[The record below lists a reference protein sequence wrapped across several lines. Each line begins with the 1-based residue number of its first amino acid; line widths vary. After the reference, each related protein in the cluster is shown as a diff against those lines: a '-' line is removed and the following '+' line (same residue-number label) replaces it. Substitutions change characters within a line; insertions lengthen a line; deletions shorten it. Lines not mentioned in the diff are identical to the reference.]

1 MLNNVSYVTQR
12 LLLTDYNSFCVR
24 VSVFLATFNYFLRI
38 NNVTEITLNNVIVH
52 ELLKEAKK
60 PMIPEK
66 RMKFRDTTL
75 DLSSEIVLK
84 LINEINELYGKK
96 GNSAYYGVFK
106 KELTE
111 RGPVPDA
118 IENYTCLAKPSS
130 QDFIDLSVGIMNKLA
145 DEAEKQLW
153 SSGGVIVF
161 ADYVRDGVNFF
172 LITMIKQK
180 EGIRLSSK
188 LEPELLE
195 QLDLTKINQAAR
207 INFDKFLKYQNSSVI
222 DKQDLSYLS
231 FISTTTQKTASGY
244 FILAL
249 GCDKGITSNN
259 ATKSLP
265 TEVMRF
271 FGKHSEI
278 KHHARDFKSD
288 VINYINHQF
297 ECKKTVKLS
306 DISAMAYEHMTYV
319 DEQAREKLSND
330 LVTYLNSEE
339 IRIPVEFNV
348 SRSGLNQLLNIKYKG
363 DGYSFNFEKALL
375 GTTADADI
383 CYNSENGS
391 LTFTKL
397 PKDAVQD
404 IEHALKEKLQTGDGD
419 DK

>member
-1 MLNNVSYVTQR
+1 M
-12 LLLTDYNSFCVR
+12 
-24 VSVFLATFNYFLRI
+24 
-38 NNVTEITLNNVIVH
+38 TEITLNNVIVH

-60 PMIPEK
+60 PMIPGK

-130 QDFIDLSVGIMNKLA
+130 QYFIDLSVGIMNKLA
-145 DEAEKQLW
+145 DETEKQLW

>member
-60 PMIPEK
+60 PMIPGK

-330 LVTYLNSEE
+330 LVAYLNSEE

>member
-60 PMIPEK
+60 PMIPGK

-330 LVTYLNSEE
+330 LVTCLNSEE

>member
-12 LLLTDYNSFCVR
+12 LPLTDYNSFCVR

-60 PMIPEK
+60 PMIPGK

>member
-1 MLNNVSYVTQR
+1 M
-12 LLLTDYNSFCVR
+12 
-24 VSVFLATFNYFLRI
+24 A
-38 NNVTEITLNNVIVH
+38 EITLNNVIVH

-60 PMIPEK
+60 PMNPAK
-66 RMKFRDTTL
+66 RVKFRDTTL
-75 DLSSEIVLK
+75 DSSNKIVLK

-106 KELTE
+106 EELTE

-118 IENYTCLAKPSS
+118 IERYTSLSKPSA
-130 QDFIDLSVGIMNKLA
+130 QNFIDLSVDIMNKLA
-145 DEAEKQLW
+145 DESEKQLW

-161 ADYVRDGVNFF
+161 ADYLRDGINFF
-172 LITMIKQK
+172 LVTMIKQK

-207 INFDKFLKYQNSSVI
+207 INFDKFIQYQNSSAI
-222 DKQDLSYLS
+222 EKQDLSYLS
-231 FISTTTQKTASGY
+231 FISTTTQQTASGY

-249 GCDKGITSNN
+249 GCDKGITSTN

-265 TEVMRF
+265 TEVMKF
-271 FGKHSEI
+271 FEKHTEI
-278 KHHARDFKSD
+278 KSHSRIFKNE
-288 VINYINHQF
+288 VISYIDHQF
-297 ECKKTVKLS
+297 DSGKPAKLS
-306 DISAMAYEHMTYV
+306 DISAMAYKHMTYV
-319 DEQAREKLSND
+319 DEQTREKLSNE
-330 LVTYLNSEE
+330 LITYLNSEE

-348 SRSGLNQLLNIKYKG
+348 SRSGLNQLLNVKYKG

-375 GTTADADI
+375 GTTGDADI
-383 CYNSENGS
+383 CYNIENQS

-397 PKDAVQD
+397 PEDAVQS
-404 IEHALKEKLQTGDGD
+404 IERALKEKSQTGDGD

>member
-1 MLNNVSYVTQR
+1 M
-12 LLLTDYNSFCVR
+12 
-24 VSVFLATFNYFLRI
+24 
-38 NNVTEITLNNVIVH
+38 TEITLNNVIVH

-60 PMIPEK
+60 PMIPGK

-330 LVTYLNSEE
+330 LVTYLDSEE

>member
-375 GTTADADI
+375 GTTADVDI

>member
-60 PMIPEK
+60 PMIPGK

-207 INFDKFLKYQNSSVI
+207 INFDKFLKYQNASVI

>member
-60 PMIPEK
+60 PMIPGK

-330 LVTYLNSEE
+330 LVTYLDSEE

>member
-1 MLNNVSYVTQR
+1 M
-12 LLLTDYNSFCVR
+12 
-24 VSVFLATFNYFLRI
+24 
-38 NNVTEITLNNVIVH
+38 TEITLNNVIVH

-60 PMIPEK
+60 PMIPGK

-244 FILAL
+244 FILAP

>member
-1 MLNNVSYVTQR
+1 M
-12 LLLTDYNSFCVR
+12 TD
-24 VSVFLATFNYFLRI
+24 
-38 NNVTEITLNNVIVH
+38 ITLNNVIVH

-60 PMIPEK
+60 PMVPGK

-75 DLSSEIVLK
+75 DSSNAIVLK
-84 LINEINELYGKK
+84 LINEINGLYGKK

-106 KELTE
+106 EELTE

-118 IENYTCLAKPSS
+118 IESYTCLVPPSS

-145 DEAEKQLW
+145 DEAEKQPW

-161 ADYVRDGVNFF
+161 ADYVRDGINFF
-172 LITMIKQK
+172 LVTMIKQK

-207 INFDKFLKYQNSSVI
+207 INFDKFLKYQNSSAI

-231 FISTTTQKTASGY
+231 FISTTTQQTASGY

-271 FGKHSEI
+271 FGKHNEI
-278 KHHARDFKSD
+278 KNHSRDFKND

-297 ECKKTVKLS
+297 ESKKPAKLS
-306 DISAMAYEHMTYV
+306 DISAMAYKHMTYV
-319 DEQAREKLSND
+319 DEQTREKLSND

-339 IRIPVEFNV
+339 VRIPVEFNV

-375 GTTADADI
+375 GTTGDADI
-383 CYNSENGS
+383 CYNAENES

-397 PKDAVQD
+397 PKDAVQS
-404 IEHALKEKLQTGDGD
+404 IERALKEKSQTGDGD
-419 DK
+419 DE

>member
-60 PMIPEK
+60 PMIPGK

-130 QDFIDLSVGIMNKLA
+130 QYFIDLSVGIMNKLA

>member
-1 MLNNVSYVTQR
+1 M
-12 LLLTDYNSFCVR
+12 
-24 VSVFLATFNYFLRI
+24 
-38 NNVTEITLNNVIVH
+38 TEITLNNVIVH

-60 PMIPEK
+60 PMIPGK

-130 QDFIDLSVGIMNKLA
+130 QYFIDLSVGIMNKLA

>member
-1 MLNNVSYVTQR
+1 M
-12 LLLTDYNSFCVR
+12 TD
-24 VSVFLATFNYFLRI
+24 
-38 NNVTEITLNNVIVH
+38 ITLNNVIVH
-52 ELLKEAKK
+52 ELLKEGKK
-60 PMIPEK
+60 PMIPGK
-66 RMKFRDTTL
+66 RMKLRDATL
-75 DLSSEIVLK
+75 DSSNEIVLK
-84 LINEINELYGKK
+84 LINEINELYGRK

-106 KELTE
+106 EELTE

-118 IENYTCLAKPSS
+118 IESYTCLAKPSS

-161 ADYVRDGVNFF
+161 ADYVRDGINFF
-172 LITMIKQK
+172 LVTMIKQK

-207 INFDKFLKYQNSSVI
+207 INFDKFLKYQNSSAI

-231 FISTTTQKTASGY
+231 FISTTTQQTASGY

-271 FGKHSEI
+271 FNKHTEI
-278 KHHARDFKSD
+278 KKHARDFKNE
-288 VINYINHQF
+288 VINYINIQF
-297 ECKKTVKLS
+297 ESKKPAKLS
-306 DISAMAYEHMTYV
+306 DISAMAYKHMTYL
-319 DEQAREKLSND
+319 DEQTRETLSNG
-330 LVTYLNSEE
+330 LATYLNSEE
-339 IRIPVEFNV
+339 VRIPVEFNV

-375 GTTADADI
+375 GTTGDADI
-383 CYNSENGS
+383 CYNSENES

-397 PKDAVQD
+397 PKDAVQS
-404 IEHALKEKLQTGDGD
+404 IERALKEKLQTGDGD

>member
-1 MLNNVSYVTQR
+1 M
-12 LLLTDYNSFCVR
+12 
-24 VSVFLATFNYFLRI
+24 
-38 NNVTEITLNNVIVH
+38 TEITLNNVIVH

>member
-1 MLNNVSYVTQR
+1 M
-12 LLLTDYNSFCVR
+12 TD
-24 VSVFLATFNYFLRI
+24 
-38 NNVTEITLNNVIVH
+38 ITLNNVIVH

-60 PMIPEK
+60 PINPAK
-66 RMKFRDTTL
+66 KVKFRDTTL
-75 DLSSEIVLK
+75 DASNNIVMK

-106 KELTE
+106 EELTE

-118 IENYTCLAKPSS
+118 IEHYISKAKPTE
-130 QDFIDLSVGIMNKLA
+130 QNFIDLTVKIMNKLA
-145 DEAEKQLW
+145 GEAEKQLW
-153 SSGGVIVF
+153 ASGGVIVF
-161 ADYVRDGVNFF
+161 ADYIRDGINFF
-172 LITMIKQK
+172 LVTMIKQK

-207 INFDKFLKYQNSSVI
+207 INFDKLLKYQNSSAI

-231 FISTTTQKTASGY
+231 FISTTSQQTASGY

-265 TEVMRF
+265 NEVRKF
-271 FGKHSEI
+271 FSKQNELKPHS
-278 KHHARDFKSD
+278 RDFKNE
-288 VINYINHQF
+288 VINYLEHQAQMHMPA
-297 ECKKTVKLS
+297 KLS
-306 DISAMAYEHMTYV
+306 DIAAMAYKHMTYV
-319 DEQAREKLSND
+319 DDNIRERLSNE
-330 LVTYLNSEE
+330 LINYLNSED

-348 SRSGLNQLLNIKYKG
+348 SRSGLNQILNIKYKG

-375 GTTADADI
+375 GTTGDADI
-383 CYNSENGS
+383 CYNAKSES

-397 PKDAVQD
+397 PKDAIQH
-404 IEHALKEKLQTGDGD
+404 IERALKEKGLVGEGD
-419 DK
+419 DE

>member
-1 MLNNVSYVTQR
+1 M
-12 LLLTDYNSFCVR
+12 TD
-24 VSVFLATFNYFLRI
+24 
-38 NNVTEITLNNVIVH
+38 ITLNNVIVH
-52 ELLKEAKK
+52 ELLKEPKK
-60 PMIPEK
+60 PMIPGK

-75 DLSSEIVLK
+75 DSSNEIVIK

-106 KELTE
+106 EELTE

-118 IENYTCLAKPSS
+118 IESYTCLAKPSP
-130 QDFIDLSVGIMNKLA
+130 QDFIDLSVSIMNKLA

-161 ADYVRDGVNFF
+161 ADYARDGINFF
-172 LITMIKQK
+172 LVTMIKQK

-195 QLDLTKINQAAR
+195 QLDLTKIHQAAR
-207 INFDKFLKYQNSSVI
+207 INFNKFLKYQNSSVI

-231 FISTTTQKTASGY
+231 FISTTTQQTASGY

-259 ATKSLP
+259 ATKILP

-271 FGKHSEI
+271 FGKHAEI
-278 KHHARDFKSD
+278 KNHARHFKND

-297 ECKKTVKLS
+297 ESKKPAKLS
-306 DISAMAYEHMTYV
+306 DISTMAYKHMTYL
-319 DEQAREKLSND
+319 DEQTREKLSNA
-330 LVTYLNSEE
+330 LITYLNSEE

-375 GTTADADI
+375 GTTGDADI
-383 CYNSENGS
+383 CYNSENES

-404 IEHALKEKLQTGDGD
+404 IERALKEKLQTGDGD

>member
-1 MLNNVSYVTQR
+1 MIASPK
-12 LLLTDYNSFCVR
+12 
-24 VSVFLATFNYFLRI
+24 FNYFLRI

-60 PMIPEK
+60 PMIPGK

>member
-1 MLNNVSYVTQR
+1 
-12 LLLTDYNSFCVR
+12 
-24 VSVFLATFNYFLRI
+24 
-38 NNVTEITLNNVIVH
+38 
-52 ELLKEAKK
+52 
-60 PMIPEK
+60 
-66 RMKFRDTTL
+66 
-75 DLSSEIVLK
+75 
-84 LINEINELYGKK
+84 
-96 GNSAYYGVFK
+96 AYYGVFK

>member
-1 MLNNVSYVTQR
+1 M
-12 LLLTDYNSFCVR
+12 
-24 VSVFLATFNYFLRI
+24 
-38 NNVTEITLNNVIVH
+38 TEITLNNVIVH

-60 PMIPEK
+60 PMIPGK

-330 LVTYLNSEE
+330 LVAYLNSEE

>member
-1 MLNNVSYVTQR
+1 M
-12 LLLTDYNSFCVR
+12 
-24 VSVFLATFNYFLRI
+24 
-38 NNVTEITLNNVIVH
+38 TEITLNNVIVH

-60 PMIPEK
+60 PMIPGK

>member
-60 PMIPEK
+60 PMIPGK

-188 LEPELLE
+188 LEPEQLE